1 MAAERKGEMG
11 EEEEEEEEGGGDDEA
26 AGDVTLQSHTLH
38 PEP

>member
-26 AGDVTLQSHTLH
+26 AGDVT
-38 PEP
+38 PERERFLY